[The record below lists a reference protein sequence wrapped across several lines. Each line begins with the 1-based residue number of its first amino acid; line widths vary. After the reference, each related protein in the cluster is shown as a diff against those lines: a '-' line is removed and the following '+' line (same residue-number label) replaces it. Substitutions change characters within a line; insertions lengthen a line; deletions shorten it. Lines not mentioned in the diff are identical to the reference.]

1 MGTLAFKGLAG
12 TAAAGTVATG
22 GFFAWKHVN
31 EPTDV
36 RSRLVWEGQTVADV
50 NKDGVW
56 RAIYLAKHNENGFS
70 AFVSGSNKTE
80 VGPRLKQKC
89 SDLLSVSASDEKYES
104 AYKDAQKWC
113 LKPELTTI
121 EMQFDFED
129 REFASGD
136 DDFKNL
142 FVLNKETEAFVAA
155 VKSKVDTFTKSTEL
169 ETAKTNVK
177 TWCEDIKLKT
187 PEGDDLKNAKA
198 WCAKPIAN
206 LSDFMDTQ
214 GFKSVEEGGWDSK
227 FSSLNT
233 PNKDSSLSSD
243 IASASGTDGA
253 KLKAWC
259 EGKHLKT
266 SQIHSLQGDLE
277 KIKNRCFVRK

>member
-155 VKSKVDTFTKSTEL
+155 VKSKVDTFTKEIAAD
-169 ETAKTNVK
+169 TAKDNVK
-177 TWCEDIKLKT
+177 TWCEDIKSKT

-198 WCAKPIAN
+198 WCTKPASTLN
-206 LSDFMDTQ
+206 AFMDSQ
-214 GFKSVEEGGWDSK
+214 GFKPVSEDGWSSHFAALKSK
-227 FSSLNT
+227 DNGSSLE
-233 PNKDSSLSSD
+233 SD
-243 IASASGTDGA
+243 IGASRDNGSTKLKEWCDGKKLGTD
-253 KLKAWC
+253 
-259 EGKHLKT
+259 
-266 SQIHSLQGDLE
+266 QIHTLSENLE
-277 KIKNRCFVRK
+277 KAKVRCFVRK